1 MLINC
6 PRCGFSQPQDQYCAR
21 CGIDMQSYKPQT
33 ESSFLKFFKSP
44 ILHILILFII
54 ATYFGRKLLQNH
66 ETQFTSP
73 LSPSQTTAIRRNTS
87 PTSQPSGN
95 PESAESVSN
104 KSQTVAEGPAA
115 NESGTNQLADL
126 KNQEITVP
134 IKENIA
140 ATSRESN
147 NSAHSSAPKTAT
159 AAEPTAD
166 ITAPIFHVTFV
177 EIQND
182 TVNRWIA
189 DSSSLGL
196 YQNVSD
202 FSVGVLPD
210 YKKRSD
216 LSFQVLKIFD
226 KKIALGQTETE
237 LSGRLTEDG
246 SQTMGLTTSIDYK
259 SHENGT
265 VHGSLMITRN
275 HRQGRESFP
284 IDFDL
289 QKGAAFY
296 IVGVLKR
303 NHFQNERN
311 FLTTPPF
318 QIYKSADF
326 LTQKTEFVI
335 VIEPEYK

>member
-33 ESSFLKFFKSP
+33 ESSFFKIFKNP
-44 ILHILILFII
+44 ILHILILFLIS
-54 ATYFGRKLLQNH
+54 TYFGRKLLQSH
-66 ETQFTSP
+66 DSQFARP
-73 LSPSQTTAIRRNTS
+73 TS
-87 PTSQPSGN
+87 PTQTTMAHRNTFVPNQQVENSQAT
-95 PESAESVSN
+95 ESTSKKVQTEAPATHDAE
-104 KSQTVAEGPAA
+104 
-115 NESGTNQLADL
+115 TNQLADL

-134 IKENIA
+134 IKENTA
-140 ATSRESN
+140 AASRESN
-147 NSAHSSAPKTAT
+147 NLAHTSAAKVAT

-166 ITAPIFHVTFV
+166 ITAPIFHVTFL
-177 EIQND
+177 EMQND

-226 KKIALGQTETE
+226 KKIALGKTETE

-265 VHGSLMITRN
+265 IHGSLMITRN

-284 IDFDL
+284 IDFEL

-296 IVGVLKR
+296 IVGVLTK